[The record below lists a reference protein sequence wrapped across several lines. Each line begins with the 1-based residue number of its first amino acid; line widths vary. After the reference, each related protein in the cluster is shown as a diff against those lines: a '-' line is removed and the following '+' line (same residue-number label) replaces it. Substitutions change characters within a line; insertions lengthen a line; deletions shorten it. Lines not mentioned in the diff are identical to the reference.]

1 MQSTQSTLASN
12 DVFAAIADPT
22 RRAILERLAAGPSR
36 MSDVA
41 APFDMTLTAV
51 SKHVRILERAGLVNR
66 TRRGREHVL
75 SLDAQPLRAVSQWAA
90 GYERF
95 WTERLD
101 RLEAHFTRKRTLT

>member
-75 SLDAQPLRAVSQWAA
+75 SLDAHPLRAVSQWAA

-95 WTERLD
+95 WNERLD